1 MNYFVFYELLSFY
14 ASKTN
19 TEQNGKVNSIR
30 LIKKFPLSSSYKLF
44 YYFDID
50 NALYI
55 VSYLKKKA
63 CFYMHNKM
71 TKLTNTNKLHKVYT

>member
-1 MNYFVFYELLSFY
+1 MNYFVFYELFSLY
-14 ASKTN
+14 ASRTN
-19 TEQNGKVNSIR
+19 NEQNRKANGIR

-55 VSYLKKKA
+55 VPYLK
-63 CFYMHNKM
+63 
-71 TKLTNTNKLHKVYT
+71 TKELALYA